1 VVEGAGAV
9 GVAALLGGQ
18 VSAAQNGTTV
28 AILSGG
34 NVDAGL
40 LASIARRAETEA
52 GRRLVLLTR
61 VPDRPGNLARLLD
74 CVASQGANIVDVSHV
89 REGLNLHV
97 RETAV
102 ELVLETRGQEHADE
116 VVRVMRDAGWA
127 AQVIR

>member
-18 VSAAQNGTTV
+18 VSAARNGTTV